1 MAGRLIGDDSGHLK
15 EKNVAPAVDDPK
27 ICKNHPAGELAGG
40 LAESN

>member
-1 MAGRLIGDDSGHLK
+1 MAGGLIGDDLGHLK
-15 EKNVAPAVDDPK
+15 EKNVEVDDPK